1 MLPTEFVVSVSGA
14 YLINLYSSGGWG
26 KLRGNCHVVFC
37 SILHKQSLSASLFSH
52 MQKAGFLTTRLK

>member
-26 KLRGNCHVVFC
+26 KLWGKLLCCV
-37 SILHKQSLSASLFSH
+37 I
-52 MQKAGFLTTRLK
+52 